1 MGRFLIL
8 LGIFS
13 LFICLPV
20 FSEEYYADVTIEVD
34 YNGEV
39 TISGQT
45 NHPQLLI
52 EKTQNYTSKDGTYW
66 TLNISIS
73 DIFSDYI
80 FDVSFPEGTVINYL
94 KVPSSF
100 RIETYNGRLH
110 LIGTGQEKPLF
121 VVIQYRFEEKN
132 TEQDYQILLGLIFAM
147 VLLVILYYFK
157 LNHKKSKKKKSED
170 KFLTERQ
177 KQIVSYIENKKEPVA
192 QAELQRELKFPKA
205 SLSRNIDSL
214 VNKGILK
221 KGRKGMT
228 NLIYLVEE

>member
-1 MGRFLIL
+1 MGRFVSL

-13 LFICLPV
+13 FFICLPDL
-20 FSEEYYADVTIEVD
+20 SGEYYADVTIEVD
-34 YNGEV
+34 YTGEV

-52 EKTQNYTSKDGTYW
+52 EKTQNYTSKEGIYW

-73 DIFSDYI
+73 DSFSDYI

-100 RIETYNGRLH
+100 RIETYDGRLH
-110 LIGTGQEKPLF
+110 LIGTGQEKPF
-121 VVIQYRFEEKN
+121 SVVVQYRFEDKN
-132 TEQDYQILLGLIFAM
+132 TEQDYQILLGLLFVM
-147 VLLVILYYFK
+147 VLLVTVYY
-157 LNHKKSKKKKSED
+157 LNLNQKKPKKKKTEY
-170 KFLTERQ
+170 KFLTDRQ
-177 KQIVSYIENKKEPVA
+177 KQIVGYLESKKEPVT

-214 VNKGILK
+214 INKGLLK

-228 NLIYLVEE
+228 NLVYLVEE